1 MSKVTLLYASV
12 HHKNTKKVVDYI
24 ERNFGYEM
32 DVIDITQNKYYDLSK
47 SEYIIFASGIYYG
60 TMHKSIIE

>member
-32 DVIDITQNKYYDLSK
+32 DVIDITQNKYYDLTK
-47 SEYIIFASGIYYG
+47 S
-60 TMHKSIIE
+60 